1 VLRANFGEGLFSEDG
16 CIGYGGRRSSSE
28 VSGLIKFLVG
38 VAAFSIAFHFGM
50 RYVLTYRF
58 TDTRVQAVLFRILP
72 VCTIRY
78 DRIVEVSISPYAR
91 AYFGWSAWV
100 PNRLVG
106 PFVGMR
112 RRSGLVVL
120 MTPAKP
126 EEFARELSLRVQ
138 ERTGKW
144 PLVS

>member
-1 VLRANFGEGLFSEDG
+1 MSPEFVLG
-16 CIGYGGRRSSSE
+16 I
-28 VSGLIKFLVG
+28 
-38 VAAFSIAFHFGM
+38 AAFLLAFHFGM

-58 TDTRVQAVLFRILP
+58 TDTGVQAVLFRVLP
-72 VCTIRY
+72 MSSTRY
-78 DRIVEVSISPYAR
+78 DRITEVRIN
-91 AYFGWSAWV
+91 AYWRVFVGPAFWV

-106 PFVGMR
+106 PFVLI
-112 RRSGLVVL
+112 RRSGLAVL

-138 ERTGKW
+138 EWTGKW